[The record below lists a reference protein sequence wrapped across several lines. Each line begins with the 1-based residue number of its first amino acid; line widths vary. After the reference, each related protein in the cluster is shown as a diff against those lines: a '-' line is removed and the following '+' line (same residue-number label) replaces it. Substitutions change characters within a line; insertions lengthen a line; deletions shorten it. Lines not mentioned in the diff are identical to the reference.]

1 MNEEQEKY
9 RKLLEK
15 RKKNLVC
22 QQRCRENHEKTMRD
36 LESRLG
42 EAKDKTNEYKMLH
55 EQLQATAAHA
65 QLKLELLKMTKL
77 GEVGYSEKDYGIEI
91 IDGVPRIIKKRRDL
105 K

>member
-22 QQRCRENHEKTMRD
+22 QKRCRGNHEKTMRD
-36 LESRLG
+36 LESKLG
-42 EAKDKTNEYKMLH
+42 EARDKTNEYKMLN

-65 QLKLELLKMTKL
+65 KLKLELLKMTKL
-77 GEVGYSEKDYGIEI
+77 EEIGYKEEDYDIEVIE
-91 IDGVPRIIKKRRDL
+91 GVPYIIERQDPK
-105 K
+105 